1 MQPKSTL
8 CMSHQMTF
16 TGRACLA
23 TCGGSGPQMWPR
35 STSSMQLKPTG
46 SVAAAVVTMCSPC
59 LPPAQQPSSPH
70 LGARL
75 HTRGILAALPSMPAS
90 ATDCQLHSRPQHQ
103 IEGQRVKPASSTP
116 LVYHPVASLPSLAQA
131 AAVSGML
138 RPRQCTWC
146 GAHLIAMPSTTCNV
160 DRSPF
165 QSPPALSRSWNRVTV
180 LKCCCMSVC
189 STMPMHS
196 LRTSRRA
203 CRPQSMGLGEC
214 INPGTGP
221 ALHLLQHVATQKNYS
236 ALQQLLKLATLQSA
250 LELS

>member
-35 STSSMQLKPTG
+35 STSSMQLKPTR

-59 LPPAQQPSSPH
+59 LPPALQPSSPH

-75 HTRGILAALPSMPAS
+75 HTRGILAAFPSMPAS
-90 ATDCQLHSRPQHQ
+90 ATDCQLHSHRQHQ

-131 AAVSGML
+131 AAVLGML

-146 GAHLIAMPSTTCNV
+146 GAHLDCHAQHHLQCGQISIPVPS
-160 DRSPF
+160 SHQP
-165 QSPPALSRSWNRVTV
+165 QLESRDSAEV
-180 LKCCCMSVC
+180 L
-189 STMPMHS
+189 
-196 LRTSRRA
+196 
-203 CRPQSMGLGEC
+203 
-214 INPGTGP
+214 
-221 ALHLLQHVATQKNYS
+221 LHVLLQHHADAQLAHKSASLQAT
-236 ALQQLLKLATLQSA
+236 
-250 LELS
+250 EHGVGRVH